1 MANLF
6 SLEGKTALVTG
17 GGSGIGQAICALFG
31 QAGARVAVVDID
43 ERAARETAGGIEAAG
58 GIAATFQADVA
69 DPAQVDTAFAAVEDE
84 LGPLD
89 ILVNNAGI
97 AHVGTVEMT
106 TEADFDRVCRVN
118 IKGAFLCA
126 KAAVSRMAKRQKGVV
141 LNMASIASIMGVPER
156 FAYSTTKGAILA
168 MTYSIATDYVT
179 KGIRCNCICPARIHT
194 PFVDGFVRKNYPG
207 QEAETY
213 QKLNAYQPI
222 GRMGRPQEVASLA
235 LYLCSDEA
243 AFVTGAA
250 YPLDGGVT
258 AM

>member
-1 MANLF
+1 MF
-6 SLEGKTALVTG
+6 TLEGKTTLVTG
-17 GGSGIGQAICALFG
+17 GGSGIGRAIATLFA

-43 ERAARETAGGIEAAG
+43 ERAAEETARGIEAAG
-58 GIAATFQADVA
+58 GRATALRCDVG
-69 DPAQVDTAFAAVEDE
+69 DRVQVETTFDDAERL

-97 AHVGTVEMT
+97 AHVGTVET
-106 TEADFDRVCRVN
+106 TSDDDFDRVCRVN

-126 KAAVSRMAKRQKGVV
+126 RAGVARMVSRGKGVL
-141 LNMASIASIMGVPER
+141 LNMASIASLMGVPER
-156 FAYSTTKGAILA
+156 FVYSTTKGAILA
-168 MTYSIATDYVT
+168 MTYSIATDYVS

-194 PFVDGFVRKNYPG
+194 PFVDGFVRANYPG
-207 QEAETY
+207 RETETY

-222 GRMGRPQEVASLA
+222 GRMGRPEEVAALA

-250 YPLDGGVT
+250 YPIDGGVT

>member
-1 MANLF
+1 MF
-6 SLEGKTALVTG
+6 SLDGKTALVTG
-17 GGSGIGQAICALFG
+17 GGSGIGQAIARLFA

-43 ERAARETAGGIEAAG
+43 EQAAGETVRGVAAG
-58 GIAATFQADVA
+58 GGTAAAFQCDVA
-69 DPAQVDTAFAAVEDE
+69 DHGQVDQVFTAVESQ

-97 AHVGTVEMT
+97 AHVGTVETT

-118 IKGAFLCA
+118 IKGAFFCA
-126 KAAVSRMAKRQKGVV
+126 QAAVARMVKRQNGTV

-168 MTYSIATDYVT
+168 MTYSIATDYVS

-207 QEAETY
+207 REAETY

-222 GRMGRPQEVASLA
+222 GRMGRPEEVATLA

-243 AFVTGAA
+243 GFVTGAA

>member
-1 MANLF
+1 MF
-6 SLEGKTALVTG
+6 SLGGKTALVTG
-17 GGSGIGQAICALFG
+17 AGSGIGQSIARLFA

-43 ERAARETAGGIEAAG
+43 AEAARETVRSIETAGGAA
-58 GIAATFQADVA
+58 AAFRCDVAVHAEVEATFTDV
-69 DPAQVDTAFAAVEDE
+69 ERS

-97 AHVGTVEMT
+97 AHVGTVETT
-106 TEADFDRVCRVN
+106 TEADFDRICRVN

-126 KAAVSRMAKRQKGVV
+126 QAAVARMVARRTGVV
-141 LNMASIASIMGVPER
+141 LNMASIASVMGVPER
-156 FAYSTTKGAILA
+156 FAYSTTKGAIAA
-168 MTYSIATDYVT
+168 MTYSIATDYVG

-207 QEAETY
+207 KEAETY
-213 QKLNAYQPI
+213 AKLNAYQPI
-222 GRMGRPQEVASLA
+222 GRMGRPDEVAALA

-250 YPLDGGVT
+250 YPIDGGVM